1 MSTGNPREKLML
13 PIATSPTVVMFSG
26 RDMVEFMSGAQFVTW
41 TVSIIPALMVESTE
55 FNPFS
60 SSVAMKYPERG
71 LLE

>member
-13 PIATSPTVVMFSG
+13 PIATSPTVVTFSG
-26 RDMVEFMSGAQFVTW
+26 RDMVVFMSGAQFVTC

-60 SSVAMKYPERG
+60 SIVAIKYPERG